1 MPKATSPSQEEV
13 RASYQNYMAIKQ
25 EGDPSWSTMFIAAV
39 FFFGGLFLFF
49 VSVEDGAEDAFIVCF
64 SGIGIS
70 IVVTIIATIQSV
82 QYGSRKKNAV
92 LQLAKSAGI
101 PKEVYRRSIFLD
113 SPENRIR
120 SHIESNYTNL
130 GQKPGSVILSTSSLM
145 EAE

>member
-92 LQLAKSAGI
+92 LQLPNQRG
-101 PKEVYRRSIFLD
+101 FLKRCTVD
-113 SPENRIR
+113 PS
-120 SHIESNYTNL
+120 SSTLQKIESV
-130 GQKPGSVILSTSSLM
+130 PTSSRIIPI
-145 EAE
+145 